1 MYKYSVPQFICVAIS
16 MFFLYFPPYKEVEVA
31 MDRGN
36 KALADLVKNRRES
49 FGLSQE
55 DVADSMN
62 MSLRAFQY
70 LESGKTKI
78 TADKEVKLMRIMR
91 SLYVKKTGL
100 FLDEEKDN
108 ESIASQLKDLFLGL
122 LRG

>member
-1 MYKYSVPQFICVAIS
+1 
-16 MFFLYFPPYKEVEVA
+16 

>member
-1 MYKYSVPQFICVAIS
+1 
-16 MFFLYFPPYKEVEVA
+16 

-78 TADKEVKLMRIMR
+78 TADKEVKLMRMMR